1 MRVSSD
7 ETSPVAGGHDSAQHV
22 PIDGANIRINCAG
35 RNSTVRSPGNGR
47 NGLILMRWAK
57 DKSISPLRS
66 AWRLL
71 PPRTR
76 RYLFTRGCAMVA
88 PAIAREPPPAR
99 AGLAIAGELSATTGL
114 GEGAR
119 VMLRALAI
127 LGVRNWEFDVGPAWR
142 PTAKPV
148 LAGFRRSPSSV
159 PLVVHAN
166 APMMPASLMRLPRSM
181 VHGRRIIGYWAWELS
196 RLPPEWAIG
205 ASFVHEVWVP
215 SQFTAEAVEP
225 LLPGRVRV
233 VPHPVAV
240 APPSP
245 SALDRSAFG
254 LPDDAVVVLA
264 VLNLASSLERKN
276 PYAAIA
282 AFRAAFGDRRDRLLV
297 VKVGHPTH
305 FPSEFARLAEAADAP
320 NIRLEAR
327 DLPTADNHA
336 LFAAADIVLS
346 LHRGEAFGL
355 VLAEAMLLGKPVIA
369 TGWSGNLEYM
379 DQDSAALV
387 GYRLVAA
394 RDRRGTY
401 DVAHAVWADPDL
413 ADAVAHLRRLADD
426 EVERRALG
434 ARAREAACLRL
445 GPHRL
450 LAAID
455 ALGLAPC
462 RCE

>member
-1 MRVSSD
+1 M
-7 ETSPVAGGHDSAQHV
+7 TL
-22 PIDGANIRINCAG
+22 G
-35 RNSTVRSPGNGR
+35 RNYTT
-47 NGLILMRWAK
+47 
-57 DKSISPLRS
+57 SPLRS

-76 RYLFTRGCAMVA
+76 RYLFARGCALVA
-88 PAIAREPPPAR
+88 PAIARDPPPACE
-99 AGLAIAGELSATTGL
+99 GLAVAGELSAATGL

-142 PTAKPV
+142 PASKPA
-148 LAGFRRSPSSV
+148 LARLPQLPGGV

-166 APMMPASLMRLPRSM
+166 APMLPGSLMRLPRAM
-181 VHGRRIIGYWAWELS
+181 VHGRRIIGYWAWELT

-205 ASFVHEVWVP
+205 APFVHEIWVP

-240 APPSP
+240 VPPSP
-245 SALDRSAFG
+245 SALDRQAFG
-254 LPDDAVVVLA
+254 LPDDTVVVLA
-264 VLNLASSLERKN
+264 AFNLASSLERKN

-297 VKVGHPTH
+297 LKVGHPTH
-305 FPSEFARLAEAADAP
+305 FPSEFANLAKAVDAP

-327 DLPTADNHA
+327 DLPSADNHA

-346 LHRGEAFGL
+346 LHRSEAFGL
-355 VLAEAMLLGKPVIA
+355 VLAEAMLLSKPVVA
-369 TGWSGNLEYM
+369 TGWSGNMEYM
-379 DQDSAALV
+379 DQESAALV
-387 GYRLVAA
+387 GYRLIAA

-426 EVERRALG
+426 EMERRALG
-434 ARAREAACLRL
+434 ARARDLALLRL
-445 GPHRL
+445 GPGKL
-450 LAAID
+450 LNAINE
-455 ALGLAPC
+455 LGLVPPIAD
-462 RCE
+462 RL